1 MQRLLTLEKEEKF
14 ERKGMSDYTTAEAE
28 RISREHQVPPLEPQ
42 QEKELDAIMSA
53 AEKEM
58 VKRK

>member
-1 MQRLLTLEKEEKF
+1 LKKEEKF
-14 ERKGMSDYTTAEAE
+14 ERTRYVRLCNGRGGRNFACTPG
-28 RISREHQVPPLEPQ
+28 PPLEPQ